1 MSMAKAA
8 RSQPS
13 QGKVGED
20 GEQKQGSKRD
30 RKKWWT
36 LNLIRTMQDGDA
48 LVQGQDQWHLE
59 LAAEPL
65 HSLALLNSI
74 GQGEPESEL
83 G

>member
-1 MSMAKAA
+1 M
-8 RSQPS
+8 
-13 QGKVGED
+13 GED

-30 RKKWWT
+30 RPASKVKKWWT

-59 LAAEPL
+59 LAAGPL